1 MIELIRAL
9 GFFCEPPSEEHV
21 RIAKILGFSQIPT
34 RDLYEGI
41 FCRELP
47 PYASEYID
55 CGANS
60 DGEALERISG
70 FWRALQRDVPNEPD
84 HLSGLLGLVAY
95 LEELQGSE
103 KEPAR
108 AVLIRRSRSAL
119 LWEHLLPWL
128 PMYLDKVESIGGDTV
143 YGDWARLLSETLVN
157 EYRSLGPLENLPIH
171 LASSSGLPDPRDRGA
186 KPFVSSL
193 FCPNKSGFVLLS
205 DDLSE
210 LATEL
215 GVTPSYKDPRLTL
228 EDLLRLAPK
237 ETLNALANLASEMPS
252 RLISKWGSLGEITAH
267 WEARNEEST
276 LLLEQLVQDLE
287 VTIDLPS

>member
-9 GFFCEPPSEEHV
+9 GMFCEAPSEEHV
-21 RIAKILGFSQIPT
+21 RIAKILGFSQTPS

-47 PYASEYID
+47 PYASENID
-55 CGANS
+55 WGANS
-60 DGEALERISG
+60 DGEGLERISG

-95 LEELQGSE
+95 LEELQGYE

-108 AVLIRRSRSAL
+108 ALLIRRSRSAL

-128 PMYLDKVESIGGDTV
+128 PMYLDKVESIGDDTV
-143 YGDWARLLSETLVN
+143 YGDWARLLTEALVN
-157 EYRSLGPLENLPIH
+157 EYRSLGPLESLPIH
-171 LASSSGLPDPRDRGA
+171 LTTSSGLPDPRDRGA
-186 KPFVSSL
+186 KLFVSSL
-193 FCPNKSGFVLLS
+193 FCPNKSGFVLLF

-215 GVTPSYKDPRLTL
+215 GINPSNKDPRMTL

-237 ETLNALANLASEMPS
+237 ETLGALAKLASETHS
-252 RLISKWGSLGEITAH
+252 RLVSKWGSLGEITAY
-267 WEARNEEST
+267 WEARNEESAI
-276 LLLEQLVQDLE
+276 LLEQLVQDLE
-287 VTIDLPS
+287 VATDLPS

>member
-9 GFFCEPPSEEHV
+9 GMFCEAPSEEQV
-21 RIAKILGFSQIPT
+21 RIAKILGFSQTPS

-60 DGEALERISG
+60 DGEGLERISG
-70 FWRALQRDVPNEPD
+70 FWRALLRDVPNEPD

-103 KEPAR
+103 KEHAR
-108 AVLIRRSRSAL
+108 ALLIRRSRSAL

-128 PMYLDKVESIGGDTV
+128 PMYLDKVESIGDATV
-143 YGDWARLLSETLVN
+143 YGDWARLLTEALVN

-171 LASSSGLPDPRDRGA
+171 LTTSS
-186 KPFVSSL
+186 
-193 FCPNKSGFVLLS
+193 
-205 DDLSE
+205 
-210 LATEL
+210 
-215 GVTPSYKDPRLTL
+215 
-228 EDLLRLAPK
+228 
-237 ETLNALANLASEMPS
+237 
-252 RLISKWGSLGEITAH
+252 
-267 WEARNEEST
+267 
-276 LLLEQLVQDLE
+276 
-287 VTIDLPS
+287 

>member
-9 GFFCEPPSEEHV
+9 GMFCEAPSEEHV
-21 RIAKILGFSQIPT
+21 RIAKILGFSQTPS

-60 DGEALERISG
+60 DGEGLERISG

-95 LEELQGSE
+95 LEELQGYE

-108 AVLIRRSRSAL
+108 ALLIRRSRSAL

-128 PMYLDKVESIGGDTV
+128 PMYLDKVESIGDDTV
-143 YGDWARLLSETLVN
+143 YGDWARLLTEALVN
-157 EYRSLGPLENLPIH
+157 EYRSLGPLESLPIH
-171 LASSSGLPDPRDRGA
+171 LTTSSGLPDPRDRGA
-186 KPFVSSL
+186 KLFVSSL
-193 FCPNKSGFVLLS
+193 FCPNKSGFVLLF

-215 GVTPSYKDPRLTL
+215 GINPSNKDPRMTL

-237 ETLNALANLASEMPS
+237 ETLGALAKLASETHS
-252 RLISKWGSLGEITAH
+252 RLVSKWGSLGEITAY
-267 WEARNEEST
+267 WEARNEESAI
-276 LLLEQLVQDLE
+276 LLEQLVQDLE
-287 VTIDLPS
+287 VATDLPS

>member
-9 GFFCEPPSEEHV
+9 GMFCEAPSEEHV
-21 RIAKILGFSQIPT
+21 RIAKILGFSQTPS

-60 DGEALERISG
+60 DGEGLERISG

-108 AVLIRRSRSAL
+108 ALLIRRSRSAL

-128 PMYLDKVESIGGDTV
+128 PMYLDKVESIGDDTV
-143 YGDWARLLSETLVN
+143 YGDWARLLTEALVN

-171 LASSSGLPDPRDRGA
+171 LTTSSGLPDPRDRGA
-186 KPFVSSL
+186 KLFVSSL
-193 FCPNKSGFVLLS
+193 FCPNKSGFVLLF

-215 GVTPSYKDPRLTL
+215 GIAPS
-228 EDLLRLAPK
+228 
-237 ETLNALANLASEMPS
+237 N
-252 RLISKWGSLGEITAH
+252 
-267 WEARNEEST
+267 
-276 LLLEQLVQDLE
+276 
-287 VTIDLPS
+287 

>member
-9 GFFCEPPSEEHV
+9 GMFCEAPSEEHV
-21 RIAKILGFSQIPT
+21 RIAKILGFSQTPS

-60 DGEALERISG
+60 DGEGLERISG

-95 LEELQGSE
+95 LEELQGYE

-108 AVLIRRSRSAL
+108 ALLIRRSRSAL

-128 PMYLDKVESIGGDTV
+128 PMYLDKVESIGDDTV
-143 YGDWARLLSETLVN
+143 YGDWARLLTEALVN
-157 EYRSLGPLENLPIH
+157 EYRSLGPLESLPIH
-171 LASSSGLPDPRDRGA
+171 LTTSSGLPDPRDRGA
-186 KPFVSSL
+186 KLFVSSL
-193 FCPNKSGFVLLS
+193 FCPNKSGFVLLF

-215 GVTPSYKDPRLTL
+215 GIAPSNKDPRMAL

-237 ETLNALANLASEMPS
+237 ETLGALAKLASETHS
-252 RLISKWGSLGEITAH
+252 RLVSKWGSLGEITAY
-267 WEARNEEST
+267 WEARNEESAI
-276 LLLEQLVQDLE
+276 LLEQLVQDLE
-287 VTIDLPS
+287 VATDLPS

>member
-1 MIELIRAL
+1 MIDLIRAL
-9 GFFCEPPSEEHV
+9 GMFCEAPSEEHV
-21 RIAKILGFSQIPT
+21 RIAKILGFSQTPS

-60 DGEALERISG
+60 DGEGLERISG

-108 AVLIRRSRSAL
+108 ALLIRRSRSAL

-128 PMYLDKVESIGGDTV
+128 PMYLDKVESIGDDTV
-143 YGDWARLLSETLVN
+143 YGDWARLLTEALVN
-157 EYRSLGPLENLPIH
+157 EYRSLGPLESLPIH
-171 LASSSGLPDPRDRGA
+171 LTTSSGLPDPRDRGA
-186 KPFVSSL
+186 KLFVSSL
-193 FCPNKSGFVLLS
+193 FCPNKSGFVLLF

-215 GVTPSYKDPRLTL
+215 GIAPSNKDPRMAL

-237 ETLNALANLASEMPS
+237 ETLGALAKLASETHS
-252 RLISKWGSLGEITAH
+252 RLVSKWGSLGEITAY
-267 WEARNEEST
+267 WEARNEESAI
-276 LLLEQLVQDLE
+276 LLEQLVQDLE
-287 VTIDLPS
+287 VATDLPS